1 MNQDMT
7 TKNGTVI
14 INGTEYIPAKEA
26 EVGFLIALIGI
37 VTGIILGFFV
47 LKLNYGNTTAYSVL
61 PESKPIIMEESGPV
75 IPVDGPDAPMYDFSE
90 DMEAEQGM
98 KDITI

>member
-1 MNQDMT
+1 MEP
-7 TKNGTVI
+7 KNGTIV

-26 EVGFLIALIGI
+26 EVGFLVALIGI

-47 LKLNYGNTTAYSVL
+47 LKLNYGETTNYSVL
-61 PESKPIIMEESGPV
+61 PESQPIIMDESSPA

-90 DMEAEQGM
+90 EVEEQGM
-98 KDITI
+98 RDITV